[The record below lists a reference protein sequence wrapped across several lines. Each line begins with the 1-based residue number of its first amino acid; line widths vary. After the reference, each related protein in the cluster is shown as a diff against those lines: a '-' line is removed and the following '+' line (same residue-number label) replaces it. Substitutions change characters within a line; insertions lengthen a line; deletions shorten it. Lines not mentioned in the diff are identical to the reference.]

1 MKSSA
6 IKHIRQAIEA
16 AREVAQSDL
25 SDCDAAD
32 IDELVQPVERE
43 LDSSHPNVQ
52 TLGTFL
58 NSLARS
64 LRTDPAAREVCLQL
78 DAAMR
83 EAGVPSN
90 WENI

>member
-1 MKSSA
+1 MKRAA
-6 IKHIRQAIEA
+6 IEHIRQAIAA
-16 AREVAQSDL
+16 AREVARSDL
-25 SDCDAAD
+25 SSCDAAD

-52 TLGTFL
+52 TLGTYL

-64 LRTDPAAREVCLQL
+64 LRTDPAARAVCLQL

-83 EAGVPSN
+83 EAGVPSS